1 MLPSTVMN
9 PILYHKLDI
18 MKCLFLDIKLDHPKE
33 KWQIE
38 FGDLLKSEPL
48 LSYRHCVG
56 FHFWQNFI
64 QGDSDAENLQVAVDW
79 FYSLLIQYYTS

>member
-1 MLPSTVMN
+1 MHPSTVMN

-56 FHFWQNFI
+56 FHF
-64 QGDSDAENLQVAVDW
+64 
-79 FYSLLIQYYTS
+79 